1 MAYSDNVSVT
11 TFNALKVVDH
21 AYRRCRLPAQSITSE
36 MQSYGMDSLAFM
48 LDELANI
55 KTPSWCIQQ
64 QILPLYENN
73 QIVTLPKGTVDVL
86 NLNLNILQELSGTV
100 TAVATSYLV
109 NFTTDTIVNFIGI
122 KWSATAIPVTFQ
134 TSPDNITWTTVG
146 TSASTDLST
155 AAVAASGSITWS
167 EITGALAAQYFKI
180 IPTDG
185 VSTISYTSVTLGN
198 MPQAIP
204 LGILS
209 RDNYVN
215 QSNLVFSGRPS
226 SFYYQRNLPQ
236 PVVNLWPAPNA
247 ASEAYQLVLWRHR
260 QIMDTDTLQQEIEI
274 PNRWLEAII
283 NGLAS
288 RVASETPVVDV
299 SLLPMLEQR
308 ADRSVQRA
316 WDGDNDGSPIQINPG
331 IGVYTS
337 S

>member
-1 MAYSDNVSVT
+1 MAYSGNVGVK

-21 AYRRCRLPAQSITSE
+21 AFRRCRLPAQAITSE
-36 MQSYGMDSLAFM
+36 MQEYALDSLTFM

-55 KTPSWCIQQ
+55 RTPAWCIEQ

-73 QIVTLPKGTVDVL
+73 QIVTLPKGTIDVL

-100 TAVATSYLV
+100 TATNTSYLV
-109 NFTTDTIVNFIGI
+109 NFTTPTIVNFIGI

-134 TSPDNITWTTVG
+134 TSSDNIAWVAVGTSTSQDLSTNAAAVAGNITWTQ
-146 TSASTDLST
+146 
-155 AAVAASGSITWS
+155 IN
-167 EITGALAAQYFKI
+167 GALAKQYFRI

-185 VSTISYTSVTLGN
+185 ISTISYTTITLGN

-215 QSNLVFSGRPS
+215 QSNLVFAGRPS
-226 SFYYQRNLPQ
+226 SFYYQRDIPQ

-247 ASEAYQLVLWRHR
+247 ASEKYQLVLWRHR
-260 QIMDTDTLQQEIEI
+260 QIMDTDNLQQQIEI

-283 NGLAS
+283 NGLAA
-288 RVASETPVVDV
+288 RVCAETVSADV
-299 SLLPMLEQR
+299 SLIPTLE
-308 ADRSVQRA
+308 AKAAMSVQRA

-331 IGVYTS
+331 IGVYTA
-337 S
+337 